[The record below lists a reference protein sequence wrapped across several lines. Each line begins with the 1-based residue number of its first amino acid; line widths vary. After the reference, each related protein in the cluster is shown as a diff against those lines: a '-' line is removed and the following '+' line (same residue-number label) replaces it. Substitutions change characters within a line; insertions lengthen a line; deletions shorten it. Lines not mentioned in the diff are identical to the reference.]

1 MIPLSKVTWGPIDAL
16 ADKHFSDKWIEPDDI
31 KKCLAPNRWIISGE
45 KGSGKSAIRR
55 AIIDLHRDNYF
66 VAVVVDFDKI
76 NFRPL
81 YENLV
86 KLAQTTSLS
95 KMAMLSHAW
104 QYSIVVELAKGCAEK
119 DRRFLAKIK
128 KSIPE
133 ARLAPKLHGRLLALL
148 EEAWNK
154 VDEFTGFSP
163 SDSKKR
169 KPAKANLLGTAGLT
183 AVLLGELSNFPLDSK
198 YDSLKGELFNL
209 IRERAENVV
218 LVLDGFD
225 QLHHDTDVSREAIKL
240 IFASLVDAILQ
251 FQTDL
256 NMPETLAIKAL
267 IPHDRYIELELRDS
281 DKIDALHWP
290 IRWTRSSL
298 KEFVRKRIEN
308 STSIQASNFSSL
320 WQQVFPEHVYNTRYK
335 LEEDSFDHVL
345 RHTMFRP
352 RHIQTHLGHLAA
364 SYEGKNIDPSMVP
377 GAVSSSA
384 KTVANNFVNEC
395 KIDHPKL
402 REFINLFSEKEN
414 IMEYHKLREFVQ
426 LALKRFQPGSA
437 VTVEE
442 RVDLLYAMG
451 FFGLVKFVDSGAQLG
466 DRYYPPTR
474 ESNRHYVEFFYKEP
488 HSAISGR
495 LKDDSLVALHPIFI
509 DLVDLK
515 PHPKLIVG

>member
-1 MIPLSKVTWGPIDAL
+1 MIPLSKVSWGPIDAL
-16 ADKHFSDKWIEPDDI
+16 ADKHFSEKWIEPDDI

-55 AIIDLHRDNYF
+55 AIIDLHRDDYF
-66 VAVVVDFDKI
+66 VAAVVDFNKI
-76 NFRPL
+76 NFRPI

-104 QYSIVVELAKGCAEK
+104 QYSIIVELAKGCAEK
-119 DRRFLAKIK
+119 DQGFFEKIR
-128 KSIPE
+128 KSIPA
-133 ARLAPKLHGRLLALL
+133 ARFAPKLHGRLLALL

-163 SDSKKR
+163 GYSKNR
-169 KPAKANLLGTAGLT
+169 KHAKANLLGTAGLT
-183 AVLLGELSNFPLDSK
+183 AALLGELSTFPLDSK
-198 YDSLKGELFNL
+198 YEFFKNELFNL
-209 IRERAENVV
+209 IRERADNVV

-225 QLHHDTDVSREAIKL
+225 QLHHDTDVSREAIRL

-256 NMPETLAIKAL
+256 NMPEMLAIKAL

-281 DKIDALHWP
+281 DKIDSLHWP

-298 KEFVRKRIEN
+298 KEFVKKRIEN
-308 STSIQASNFSSL
+308 STNIHASNFTSL
-320 WQQVFPEHVYNTRYK
+320 WQQVFPEYVYNTRYK
-335 LEEDSFDHVL
+335 LEEDSFDYVL

-352 RHIQTHLGHLAA
+352 RHMQAHLSNLATTHD
-364 SYEGKNIDPSMVP
+364 GKNIDPTMVP
-377 GAVSSSA
+377 GAISSSA
-384 KTVANNFVNEC
+384 RSIATNFINEY

-414 IMEYHKLREFVQ
+414 IMEYQKFREFVQ
-426 LALKRFQPGSA
+426 LALKKFQPGST

-442 RVDLLYAMG
+442 RIDALYAMG

-474 ESNRHYVEFFYKEP
+474 ESNRHYVDFFYKQP